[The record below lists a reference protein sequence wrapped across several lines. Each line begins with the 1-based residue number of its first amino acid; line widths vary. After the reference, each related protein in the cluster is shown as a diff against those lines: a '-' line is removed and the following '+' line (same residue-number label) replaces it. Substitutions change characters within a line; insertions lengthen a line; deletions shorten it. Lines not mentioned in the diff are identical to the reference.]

1 LGAKERKEEGQEAS
15 SWREHGKSDLGL
27 KKRKRAG
34 KLWRN
39 EHRRTP
45 THQHGGCT
53 ADMDLAEAEHAAIAA
68 RPRSSFTSVALA
80 GMGKPRDLVTEWE
93 ERVKAQF
100 KALQKFAKG
109 CGRSLKQKHLPPPM
123 VAIKPGREITAYHD
137 PVRDRVWK
145 GTFPGEAGFGQFGY
159 YTPAGYLR
167 RLRLSNIVFGDSV
180 EFEGILTTK
189 AGLSIV
195 TSQKYIQA
203 HPTRF
208 IPTAEEITGYLNG
221 LGFTH
226 NDSLI
231 LKTEMA
237 EGESAAV
244 IGPTR
249 LPASRVASLYRC
261 NRCEPESLVEPSTTP
276 SSSLSI
282 PVSRL
287 MLWERDDGVQLA
299 DTHDRNFIRAPD
311 EAIIAIDVQPRL
323 LPGHDFDAVKH
334 GRPR

>member
-1 LGAKERKEEGQEAS
+1 
-15 SWREHGKSDLGL
+15 
-27 KKRKRAG
+27 
-34 KLWRN
+34 
-39 EHRRTP
+39 
-45 THQHGGCT
+45 
-53 ADMDLAEAEHAAIAA
+53 
-68 RPRSSFTSVALA
+68 
-80 GMGKPRDLVTEWE
+80 
-93 ERVKAQF
+93 
-100 KALQKFAKG
+100 
-109 CGRSLKQKHLPPPM
+109 M

-145 GTFPGEAGFGQFGY
+145 ATFPGEAGFGQFGY

-226 NDSLI
+226 NDSL
-231 LKTEMA
+231 
-237 EGESAAV
+237 
-244 IGPTR
+244 
-249 LPASRVASLYRC
+249 
-261 NRCEPESLVEPSTTP
+261 
-276 SSSLSI
+276 
-282 PVSRL
+282 